1 MDDVDPQECFNFAT
15 SARVDVPDGVGSA
28 MPAGTVEKPAEA
40 RRIGNTQVGA
50 IETALAE
57 RFGADE
63 LAHRHTLLTSPGPL
77 AAGLRALEAQ
87 MAGAI
92 DWLVELWRWVLF
104 LEIVRGY
111 RGQSTVA
118 TYLTHV
124 SQFCRYVAAHDLD
137 YARLTHVQMD
147 AWQRWLYLSRRNTAV
162 TRRAALT
169 AVRSFYRWRASRVG
183 AVDVTAGYP
192 APKHWHRTPRK
203 YTPADLR
210 QLLAA
215 ARDSIPEPAALRDT
229 TMLLLLYATGLRRE
243 EIAKLAISQVDIGE
257 RTAQIRC
264 VGKGAKE
271 RTIPIEGPIVTKLR
285 EWILARAELPTQ
297 DETMFVQT
305 ARNRVGL
312 PLTLRAIEMIVARCA
327 RRAGLKEWGVH
338 RFRVTFATTLYDDG
352 VDIERIRILMGH
364 ESIETTRRY
373 LAVSN
378 RMNRCRLKAHRQH
391 SALGTVPAD
400 LPLWARELE
409 KKRHGFSG
417 VL

>member
-1 MDDVDPQECFNFAT
+1 MADVGD
-15 SARVDVPDGVGSA
+15 
-28 MPAGTVEKPAEA
+28 
-40 RRIGNTQVGA
+40 QVGA
-50 IETALAE
+50 VEAALAA

-63 LAHRHTLLTSPGPL
+63 LAHRRALLNSPGPL
-77 AAGLRALEAQ
+77 AAGLRALDAQ
-87 MAGAI
+87 MVSAI

-124 SQFCRYVAAHDLD
+124 SQFARYVAAHGLD
-137 YARLTHVQMD
+137 YVRLTHEQMD

-169 AVRSFYRWRASRVG
+169 AVRSFYRWRASRIG

-203 YTPADLR
+203 YTAADLR
-210 QLLAA
+210 LLLAA
-215 ARDSIPEPAALRDT
+215 ARESAPDPAALRDT
-229 TMLLLLYATGLRRE
+229 TMLLLLYTTGLRRE
-243 EIAKLAISQVDIGE
+243 EIATLCVSQVDIGE

-264 VGKGAKE
+264 FGKGAKE
-271 RTIPIEGPIVTKLR
+271 RTIPIEGPIVVKLR
-285 EWILARAELPTQ
+285 EWLVARAELPVQ
-297 DETMFVQT
+297 DDTMFVQV
-305 ARNRVGL
+305 AKNRVGK
-312 PLTLRAIEMIVARCA
+312 PLTVRAVESIVARCA

-378 RMNRCRLKAHRQH
+378 RMNRCRMKAHRQH

-409 KKRHGFSG
+409 KKKHGFSG

>member
-1 MDDVDPQECFNFAT
+1 MAGADVQ
-15 SARVDVPDGVGSA
+15 
-28 MPAGTVEKPAEA
+28 AGAVEL
-40 RRIGNTQVGA
+40 
-50 IETALAE
+50 ALAA

-63 LAHRHTLLTSPGPL
+63 LSHRRTLLATPGPL
-77 AAGLRALEAQ
+77 SAGLRALEVQ

-118 TYLTHV
+118 TYLAHAT
-124 SQFCRYVAAHDLD
+124 QFARYVASHDLD
-137 YARLTHVQMD
+137 YVRLTHAQMD
-147 AWQRWLYLSRRNTAV
+147 AWQRWLYLSRRNTAA

-183 AVDVTAGYP
+183 AVDVTVGYP
-192 APKHWHRTPRK
+192 SPKHWHRTPRK
-203 YTPADLR
+203 YTSADLR

-215 ARDSIPEPAALRDT
+215 ARESAPDPSALRDT
-229 TMLLLLYATGLRRE
+229 TLLLLLYAAGLRRE
-243 EIAKLAISQVDIGE
+243 EIATLTIGQVDMGE

-264 VGKGAKE
+264 FGKGAKE

-285 EWILARAELPTQ
+285 EWMLARAELPVQ
-297 DETMFVQT
+297 DDTMFVQT
-305 ARNRVGL
+305 SKNRVGK
-312 PLTLRAIEMIVARCA
+312 PLTVRAVEMIVARCA

-373 LAVSN
+373 LAVSS
-378 RMNRCRLKAHRQH
+378 RMNRCRMKAHRQH

-409 KKRHGFSG
+409 KKKHGFSG